1 MTTVLAL
8 LLLVVAG
15 LALVFRADTAELTGL
30 ETTDFAIALTALA
43 LILFIVGS
51 AFGNRQVRP
60 RSRARDLVT
69 WVLFGGLL
77 ASAFGYGD
85 ELANLGYRIA
95 GELSPSAVNPLP
107 TRAETVDNERAVRI
121 RKRSDGHFVARVEA
135 NTTAITM
142 LVDTGAST
150 VVLKPA
156 DAQKIGLDIEKL
168 KYTVPVQTANG
179 TTYAAAI
186 RIKTLAVGPIVVKEI
201 DALVA
206 KPGTLKDSLLGM
218 TFLSRLR
225 SYEFAG
231 EYLTL
236 RI

>member
-43 LILFIVGS
+43 LMLFIVGS
-51 AFGNRQVRP
+51 VFGNRQVRP